1 MRCSR
6 GRGSWPGSPLLR
18 PDARGYPAAMLRAV
32 LLLVL
37 AGALLAGCDDSA
49 PDVATTTG
57 ATATS
62 PRAEDLAG
70 RTFAATDVQGR
81 TLVPGSELTI
91 EFDAKRLHANAGCN
105 GLAGAWS
112 IEDGRLRT
120 DGDLAQTQM
129 ACEEPL
135 MRQDEWLAAFL
146 ASGPRIAL
154 DGETLTLAG
163 DGATIRMRERAP
175 TGPRPI
181 AGTRWRLTTIGERG
195 GTASSVPAGVEAP
208 TLLIGQDGDVELFAG
223 CNRGGGHA
231 QVREDGFVV
240 FGPLALTRKACER
253 DAAQVEAAVL
263 AVLDGEVAAG
273 FDGDG
278 NLVLA
283 RKGAHLTFAPAG

>member
-1 MRCSR
+1 
-6 GRGSWPGSPLLR
+6 
-18 PDARGYPAAMLRAV
+18 MLRAV

-37 AGALLAGCDDSA
+37 AGALLAGCGDGSSDGRTTSGGSTTA
-49 PDVATTTG
+49 LRAT
-57 ATATS
+57 
-62 PRAEDLAG
+62 DLVG
-70 RTFAATDVQGR
+70 STFAATDVRGR
-81 TLVPGSELTI
+81 TLVPGSEVTI
-91 EFDAKRLHANAGCN
+91 ELEAKRLHANAGCN
-105 GLAGAWS
+105 GLVGAWS

-135 MRQDEWLAAFL
+135 MRQDGWLGAFL
-146 ASGPRIAL
+146 ASAPQIAL
-154 DGETLTLAG
+154 AGDELTLMG

-181 AGTRWRLTTIGERG
+181 AGTRWRLTTIGDRG
-195 GTASSVPAGVEAP
+195 GTASSVPTGVEAP
-208 TLLIGQDGDVELFAG
+208 TLLIAKDGDVELFAG
-223 CNRGGGHA
+223 CNHGGGHV

-240 FGPLALTRKACER
+240 FGPLALTRRACER

-273 FDGDG
+273 FDGEG

-283 RKGAHLTFAPAG
+283 RKGAHLTFAPVG